1 MHLSFIVSS
10 LSIFRTAAVIFY
22 IGFSGIFS
30 HIFVSSG
37 NKQAD
42 SSAEFGLRLTA
53 YSGGR

>member
-1 MHLSFIVSS
+1 MHLSFIVSP

-22 IGFSGIFS
+22 IGFSGIFR